1 MAGGGPSVQR
11 RRSRRVVEVARQ
23 QRLRLRKRRRAEDLL
38 SVGVV
43 WRAVGGDAADDSVP
57 ARDQRLLVG
66 RQLGGGVDEARPL
79 RRQLEDAVPRER
91 QVVVGA
97 VEKVAQPR
105 RREGAA
111 RVRRVRD
118 VRLEGVVV
126 EQLEEALVVRRV
138 VLLGVCC
145 IRVGV
150 DAWDHLEPHE
160 DLVRVD
166 RRART
171 KVEREVWHV
180 DRGPRP
186 EGDAAEEGA

>member
-1 MAGGGPSVQR
+1 MREHTRGAAARTR

-43 WRAVGGDAADDSVP
+43 GRAVGGDAADDSVA

-66 RQLGGGVDEARPL
+66 RQLGGGVDEGRPL

-111 RVRRVRD
+111 RVRRVGD
-118 VRLEGVVV
+118 VPVSGLGRRSSVPGRPLEGWWVASKG
-126 EQLEEALVVRRV
+126 LGTLPRRRV
-138 VLLGVCC
+138 SALAHGCGRSGRAVLRL
-145 IRVGV
+145 
-150 DAWDHLEPHE
+150 P
-160 DLVRVD
+160 
-166 RRART
+166 RAAVIST
-171 KVEREVWHV
+171 
-180 DRGPRP
+180 G
-186 EGDAAEEGA
+186 